1 MVGALYA
8 REYLKKLQPTLILLP
23 MYAILVR

>member
-1 MVGALYA
+1 MVGALYV
-8 REYLKKLQPTLILLP
+8 REYLKKLPPALILLP